1 MIFLLTGDLEQL
13 YEHLVT
19 LNSALVFF
27 QGKLAKESFVE
38 VSAVHKWIK
47 YSCQSFFFF
56 HTEPNYCELH
66 AVPFLSRETT
76 TVFEFNSN
84 VYKNSVLCFLC
95 ISSATVSPSCNGNE
109 QRGLQY

>member
-56 HTEPNYCELH
+56 IQNQTITNFMQSLFS
-66 AVPFLSRETT
+66 AVKRPQFLNLIPMSIKIQC
-76 TVFEFNSN
+76 
-84 VYKNSVLCFLC
+84 Y
-95 ISSATVSPSCNGNE
+95 VSFALAVR
-109 QRGLQY
+109 Q